1 MQNTSL
7 PILDVAAGIV
17 WRDHCFLAACRP
29 AGKPRAGFWEFPGG
43 KFALGET
50 LHQALARE
58 LQEELGI
65 TPLACELW
73 QCVEH
78 RYPEIHVRLHFVH
91 VRDFA
96 GEPTSREGQEL
107 RWVTVEQAMQLPF
120 LPADLA
126 LLPELHPPMVRDE
139 LCHTEQ
145 PLLTSCTCNEKPTQ

>member
-1 MQNTSL
+1 MKTHLYQKIMSITPL

-17 WRDHCFLAACRP
+17 WRGNHFLAACRP

-50 LHQALARE
+50 CNQALARE

-65 TPLACELW
+65 TPLTCALW

-78 RYPEIHVRLHFVH
+78 HYPEIHVRLHFVH
-91 VRDFA
+91 VRDFS
-96 GEPTSREGQEL
+96 GEPTPREGQEL
-107 RWVTVEQAMQLPF
+107 RWVTPAEAMQLPF

-126 LLPELHPPMVRDE
+126 LLPELQH
-139 LCHTEQ
+139 
-145 PLLTSCTCNEKPTQ
+145 CTR

>member
-1 MQNTSL
+1 MQKTSL

-17 WRDHCFLAACRP
+17 WRGHSFLAACRP

-43 KFALGET
+43 KFAPGET
-50 LHQALARE
+50 LQQALARE

-65 TPLACELW
+65 TPLACKLW

-91 VRDFA
+91 VQDFA
-96 GEPTSREGQEL
+96 GEPTPREAQEL
-107 RWVTVEQAMQLPF
+107 RWVTVAEAMLLPF

-126 LLPELHPPMVRDE
+126 LLPELHPPKE
-139 LCHTEQ
+139 YNKH
-145 PLLTSCTCNEKPTQ
+145 CNGE